1 MLKPYFNLY
10 MATLISSL
18 NLMLSTSQLTI
29 VLIVTASVFVVF
41 IIIAIIKTYKLN
53 AENKRLTELD
63 NLKSEEDNSYKDF
76 TDGHLYD
83 NK

>member
-1 MLKPYFNLY
+1 

>member
-1 MLKPYFNLY
+1 MLKPYFNLF

-76 TDGHLYD
+76 TEGHLYD

>member
-1 MLKPYFNLY
+1 MS
-10 MATLISSL
+10 TLISNLS
-18 NLMLSTSQLTI
+18 LMLSTSQLTI
-29 VLIVTASVFVVF
+29 VLIVTASIFVVF
-41 IIIAIIKTYKLN
+41 IVIAIIKTYKLN

-76 TDGHLYD
+76 TEGHLYD

>member
-1 MLKPYFNLY
+1 

-29 VLIVTASVFVVF
+29 VLIVTASIFLVF
-41 IIIAIIKTYKLN
+41 IVIAIIKTYKLN

-76 TDGHLYD
+76 TEGHLYD